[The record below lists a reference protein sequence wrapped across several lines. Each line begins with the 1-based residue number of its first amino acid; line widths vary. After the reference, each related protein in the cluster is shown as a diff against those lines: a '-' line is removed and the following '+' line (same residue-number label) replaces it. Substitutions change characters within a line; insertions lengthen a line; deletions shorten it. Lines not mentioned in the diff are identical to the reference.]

1 MSKGTRYTD
10 DFKKQIVALYKSGK
24 QVSKLSRE
32 YDVATPTIYKCL
44 TRKHLCVYSVV
55 VNAAFLRWHFAYTYI
70 K

>member
-32 YDVATPTIYKCL
+32 YDVATPTIYKWINEFKKL
-44 TRKHLCVYSVV
+44 
-55 VNAAFLRWHFAYTYI
+55 N
-70 K
+70 